1 MLFRLAIE
9 TSGGDAALKMFAEV
23 AMGTLWQDIRYALR
37 MLLKQPGFTLIAII
51 TLSLGIGANT
61 AIFSVVNGVLLRPL
75 AYHEPECIVTLLHEG
90 QRPVSAANFLDM
102 QTESR
107 SFAQMAAAEAWGGAL
122 TGNDRP
128 EQLSGL
134 RMGEGLFD
142 ILGVPALL
150 GRTLQAEDF
159 QPGRDHVLVLSYQLW
174 QRSFGGDASV
184 LGRQVRLSGESY
196 TIIGVMPPQFR
207 FPPFWSTRAEMWTA
221 LDLRSRATQRKG
233 QSLRVFA
240 RLKPDVTLAQ
250 AQAEMDT
257 ISRRLAAAWPEAND
271 GLNIRA
277 DLLNEKVVGDVRPA
291 LLILSVTVGIVLL
304 IACANVAC
312 LLLARAAAR
321 QKEIAVRGALGA
333 SRWRI
338 LRQLLTESL
347 LLSLGGALG
356 GGLLAVWSVEWL
368 TGLLAGNST
377 SYSMRLPRLNEIQI
391 DSTTLLFTLVVA
403 LLTSLIFGLV
413 PALTASKPELN
424 QALKEGGRG
433 TTSSGTR
440 WREMLVTAE
449 LALSLVLLIGAG
461 LLISSFMKLQA
472 VDPGFD
478 QRNLLTA
485 TVSLAGATQYVGPA
499 REAFY
504 SRLMDQ
510 LSSVPGV
517 AGVSAIN
524 HLPLA
529 GDTWGTAVVIEGR
542 QLPAAGQDIVATFR
556 VCRPDYFKTM
566 GVPLRAGR
574 EFTDRDTPDAPHVV
588 IINETLAR
596 LSWPS
601 GDAIGKRMTLD
612 DPRDRT
618 HPVQWLTVIGVARDV
633 RQGSWTDAP
642 TNEIWLPFQ
651 QDPVFYAGTAG
662 PFTAMT
668 LVVRTSAAPQ
678 SLIKAI
684 PEAVRK
690 IDRNL
695 PVSEVVSMEQVVADT
710 LWQPHFNLQLM
721 GLFAA
726 LALALAAVGLYGVL
740 SYSATQRT
748 HEIGLRM
755 ALGAGRRDVLKLLV
769 WQGMK
774 LALTGAGLGLLAALA
789 LTRLMTKLL
798 FGVSATD
805 PLTFAGIVLFL
816 MLIALAACWIPAQR
830 ATKVDPMTA
839 LRME

>member
-1 MLFRLAIE
+1 MQTFWHDL
-9 TSGGDAALKMFAEV
+9 
-23 AMGTLWQDIRYALR
+23 RYGAR

-75 AYHEPECIVTLLHEG
+75 AYHEPERLVTLLHDG

-107 SFAQMAAAEAWGGAL
+107 SFAQMAAAEAWSGAL

-150 GRTLQAEDF
+150 GRTLQAGDF

-174 QRSFGGDASV
+174 QRSFGGDVSV
-184 LGRQVRLSGESY
+184 PGRQVRLSGESY

-240 RLKPDVTLAQ
+240 RLKPGVTLTQ

-321 QKEIAVRGALGA
+321 QKEIAIRGALGA

-338 LRQLLTESL
+338 LRQVLTESL

-356 GGLLAVWSVEWL
+356 GGLLAVWGVEWL

-413 PALTASKPELN
+413 PALTASKPDLN
-424 QALKEGGRG
+424 QVLKEGGRG

-478 QRNLLTA
+478 QRHLLTA

-529 GDTWGTAVVIEGR
+529 GDTWGTSIVIEGR
-542 QLPAAGQDIVATFR
+542 PLPGAGQDIVATFR
-556 VCRPDYFKTM
+556 VCRPDYFRTM

-574 EFTDRDTPDAPHVV
+574 EFTDRDTPDAPRVV

-618 HPVQWLTVIGVARDV
+618 HPVQWLTVIGVVRDV
-633 RQGSWTDAP
+633 KQGSWTDAP
-642 TNEIWLPFQ
+642 TSEIWLPFQ

-684 PEAVRK
+684 PEAVSR

-710 LWQPHFNLQLM
+710 LWQPRFNLQLM
-721 GLFAA
+721 ALFAA

-769 WQGMK
+769 WQGLK

-805 PLTFAGIVLFL
+805 PLTFAGIILFL
-816 MLIALAACWIPAQR
+816 MLIVLAACLIPAHR

-839 LRME
+839 LRTE